1 MKTAHTLLLG
11 VLLAIW
17 IAAVPSWGETAPA
30 GPDTRS
36 ITPRI
41 VGGTE
46 ALEGAWPW
54 MAALIYADD
63 SSAFYG
69 HFCGGALIRS
79 NRIATAA
86 HCVEGLQAS
95 EIDVVVGAHD
105 LKNDPVERIGVQEI
119 LMHPDYDPYSLD
131 SDIALL
137 SLSRSLSAETIPLV
151 SSTLVLEG
159 KTGTAL
165 GWGYTDPDRLSPSE
179 TLQQVA
185 LPIVSNPDCNTAFNA
200 YDGYPYDDPITANMV
215 CAGDVLGGKD
225 ACIGDS
231 GGPLVVSDGGA
242 WHLAGLVSWGEG
254 CAEPGL
260 YGVYTRVGAFIDFID
275 QNAKGGS
282 LWGRVTTT
290 FAGQDPLG
298 VANATVTL
306 SGTPYA
312 ARTDGEGW
320 YILDAP
326 SGSYSVR
333 IEAEGLVPV
342 TEPVTLFSTSET
354 RLNPRLTPPPPGDF
368 NENGRLDMG
377 DVIGLLQVL
386 AGVR

>member
-1 MKTAHTLLLG
+1 MKTVHTTILMVLLG
-11 VLLAIW
+11 TWV
-17 IAAVPSWGETAPA
+17 AVAPSHGGARVD

-69 HFCGGALIRS
+69 HFCGGSLIRN
-79 NRIATAA
+79 NRVLTAA

-95 EIDVVVGAHD
+95 EIEVVVGAHD

-119 LMHPDYDPYSLD
+119 IMNPDYDPYSLD

-137 SLSRSLSAETIPLV
+137 SLSRSLPGETVPLISATFP
-151 SSTLVLEG
+151 LEG
-159 KTGTAL
+159 ETGTAL

-185 LPIVSNPDCNTAFNA
+185 LPVVSNPDCNTAFNA
-200 YDGYPYDDPITANMV
+200 YDGYPYDDPITANML
-215 CAGDVLGGKD
+215 CAGDPLGGKD

-231 GGPLVVSDGGA
+231 GGPLIVYEGGE
-242 WHLAGLVSWGEG
+242 WRLAGLVSWGEG

-260 YGVYTRVGAFIDFID
+260 YGVYTRVSAFIEFID
-275 QNAKGGS
+275 GNLQGGA
-282 LWGRVTTT
+282 LWGRVTTV

-298 VANATVTL
+298 VANATVML

-342 TEPVTLFSTSET
+342 TEPVTLSSTAET
-354 RLNPRLTPPPPGDF
+354 QLNPRMTPPPPGDF